1 MRPPTAL
8 FENSHLKTAS
18 CRKLRFFEKGLL
30 TCLGMGPYKPLHRT
44 RAAAL
49 LATVTFALD
58 FFELAAML
66 IGSGLRVWDGE
77 FRLGYLVC
85 YLTIE
90 DEKKEKRGRRSSRD

>member
-1 MRPPTAL
+1 L
-8 FENSHLKTAS
+8 L
-18 CRKLRFFEKGLL
+18 GVL
-30 TCLGMGPYKPLHRT
+30 TCLALGPYKPLHRT

-66 IGSGLRVWDGE
+66 IGSGLRFGTGNFDWFD
-77 FRLGYLVC
+77 LVC